1 MFGLVSEEM
10 GQNMVEIKKMFVEI
24 DFTKVFF

>member
-1 MFGLVSEEM
+1 VFGLVSEEM